1 MVRDGEIYRP
11 VGDLPEDWIDGIHE
25 EEGGV
30 DHYGVRLQQGIEVVK
45 DAMYGLICKNSMWKA
60 WVDLTN
66 VELNVED
73 VKAAR
78 ALEME

>member
-1 MVRDGEIYRP
+1 MGEWP
-11 VGDLPEDWIDGIHE
+11 KDWIDGIHE

-30 DHYGVRLQQGIEVVK
+30 DHYGARPKQSIELIK

-60 WVDLTN
+60 WDDSTN

-73 VKAAR
+73 VKGGELWR
-78 ALEME
+78 WSIFRR